1 MKELPKSISERLTNV
16 SSSKEIFCNTTQ
28 IYEAKLTL
36 SGYNAIIT
44 LTETPTSFGKE
55 SKRKRK
61 RKLLWIYLPY
71 SNNGKANVGKMFF
84 KLMRKIFPRNHTL
97 YKIFNKNTLNIS

>member
-55 SKRKRK
+55 SIEEKK
-61 RKLLWIYLPY
+61 
-71 SNNGKANVGKMFF
+71 KA
-84 KLMRKIFPRNHTL
+84 KIVMNLSALFEQRES
-97 YKIFNKNTLNIS
+97 KCW